1 MGFPSDS
8 VVKESTCN
16 AGKKGDEGSVPALGR
31 FPGGENDKPVQYFL
45 PGKSHGQRSLVSY
58 SPRGHKE
65 SDRTEHTHTH
75 THTHMHTHTHTHTH
89 TAFLLW

>member
-1 MGFPSDS
+1 MEYMGFPSDS

-58 SPRGHKE
+58 SPLGRKE
-65 SDRTEHTHTH
+65 SETTEQLSTRCQC
-75 THTHMHTHTHTHTH
+75 
-89 TAFLLW
+89 FS